1 MIEYFIA
8 VLISLYVI
16 HCIHSAGGLEG
27 EGTIEGAL
35 LVLAPLL
42 IAIACLSPLFI
53 LYQACWACAWAWV
66 IVHGSLSAFGEWL
79 CSLKQRY
86 GLLLTLIVCGLVP
99 VVLFFIFNWYQSRT
113 FGELLGI
120 VAVGSLWITPILD
133 EHQSILDEHQSTK
146 IKRIKK

>member
-27 EGTIEGAL
+27 EANAEGAL
-35 LVLAPLL
+35 LVFAPLL

-53 LYQACWACAWAWV
+53 LYQAWLAYAWAWV
-66 IVHGSLSAFGEWL
+66 ITRDSLSAFGEWL

-113 FGELLGI
+113 FGELLGL
-120 VAVGSLWITPILD
+120 VVMGSLWAVPILD
-133 EHQSILDEHQSTK
+133 EWAHQEVYLMN
-146 IKRIKK
+146 IKVQR